1 MPLVLKADAVE
12 KRGNVA
18 ATLQM
23 DWPFRFRYGGGR
35 SSRSDFAVHG
45 RFAGLLTQAAVV
57 ADFVSCVVAS
67 QHLALAPGLCLDD
80 YGQRKPWQPP
90 EGLT

>member
-1 MPLVLKADAVE
+1 MWLQLYRWTGRLDFGTEV
-12 KRGNVA
+12 GA
-18 ATLQM
+18 AQ
-23 DWPFRFRYGGGR
+23 GQI
-35 SSRSDFAVHG
+35 FAVHG